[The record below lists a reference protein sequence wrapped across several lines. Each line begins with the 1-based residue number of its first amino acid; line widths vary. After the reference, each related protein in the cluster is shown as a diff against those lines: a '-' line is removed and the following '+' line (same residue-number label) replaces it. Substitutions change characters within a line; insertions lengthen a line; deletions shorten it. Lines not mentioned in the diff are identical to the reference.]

1 MSCNK
6 LKESKII
13 DDNEVNKVKVKQY
26 FKTVVDKVE
35 KNTKIGEITNI
46 QKIGM
51 GIEVKEATD
60 IFNDEEEIKV
70 RVVENKNYK
79 LR

>member
-35 KNTKIGEITNI
+35 KNAKIGEMTNI

-70 RVVENKNYK
+70 RVVEK
-79 LR
+79 